1 MTPIIALHLILTPS
15 DGSPVAS
22 MFAGAMTTPEL
33 CQMAGESI
41 AARVEAE
48 VPGIA
53 VTFTCEPM
61 GEQA

>member
-33 CQMAGESI
+33 CQIAGEGI
-41 AARVEAE
+41 AAKVESE
-48 VPGIA
+48 VPGIS
-53 VTFTCEPM
+53 VTWTCEPWSA
-61 GEQA
+61 E